1 MQATIQLINQRL
13 KNAPQ
18 EVLDHLLAYLDGITS
33 ENSNSIPQWQ
43 QDLVL
48 DRKKI
53 KEEEYLPLD
62 DLDKE
67 IKLQK

>member
-18 EVLDHLLAYLDGITS
+18 EVLDRMLGYLDAITN
-33 ENSNSIPQWQ
+33 ENNNSVPEWQ
-43 QDLVL
+43 QNLVL
-48 DRKKI
+48 ERKKTN
-53 KEEEYLPLD
+53 KNEYLHLD

>member
-18 EVLDHLLAYLDGITS
+18 EVLDRLLAYLDGITS

>member
-18 EVLDHLLAYLDGITS
+18 EVLDRLLTYLDGITS